1 MPAKGSRLKSRAR
14 SAVKPEAPKRPS
26 RIDPLLGLP
35 IARQIDRYRTW
46 LCVHGYSPLT
56 ARNRR
61 RLLRTFARWL
71 MERGVTNAARVT
83 RAHLQR
89 YQQRLHYARKSNG
102 RPLAVGSQVNVLRAM
117 RGFFK
122 WLVRE
127 KRIALDP
134 SADMVIPRVPRI
146 LPRTILSVTEV
157 EALLNEADAEDVYRL
172 RDRALL
178 ELLYSTGI
186 RRMEAVNLVGN
197 DLDFSRA
204 VVFVR
209 EGKGR
214 RDRVV
219 PIGTRALEWVDRY
232 LREARP
238 KLALPQTA
246 TLFVTDY
253 GEAARPEFVAA
264 RVSRYKI
271 FAGINKPGATHILR
285 HACATHML
293 EGGADIRF
301 IQALL
306 GHASLE
312 TTQIYAHVS
321 IDALKKVHAATHPTS
336 RGHT

>member
-14 SAVKPEAPKRPS
+14 ATVKPDAPTRV
-26 RIDPLLGLP
+26 RIDRLKGVPM
-35 IARQIDRYRTW
+35 ARQIDRYGQW

-61 RLLRTFARWL
+61 RLLRTFAVWMLDRRIT
-71 MERGVTNAARVT
+71 EATSVTG
-83 RAHLQR
+83 AHLVR
-89 YQQRLHYARKSNG
+89 YQQRLHYARKGNG
-102 RPLAVGSQVNVLRAM
+102 QPLVTGSQVNVLRAIK
-117 RGFFK
+117 GFFK
-122 WLVRE
+122 WLAKE
-127 KRIALDP
+127 KRIATDP
-134 SADMVIPRVPRI
+134 AADIVIPRVSRI
-146 LPRTILSVTEV
+146 LPRTILSVPEV
-157 EALLNEADAEDVYRL
+157 ESILSEADALDAYRL

-186 RRMEAVNLVGN
+186 RRMEAAKLVGN
-197 DLDFSRA
+197 DLDFNRA
-204 VVFVR
+204 VLFVR

-214 RDRVV
+214 RDRLV
-219 PIGTRALEWVDRY
+219 PVGARALAWLDRY
-232 LREARP
+232 LRESRP

-253 GEAARPEFVAA
+253 GEPARPEFVAA
-264 RVSRYKI
+264 RVSRYKA
-271 FAGINKPGATHILR
+271 FAGIDKPGSTHILR

-321 IDALKKVHAATHPTS
+321 IDALKRVHAATHPANRHS
-336 RGHT
+336 S